1 MKKQIEKLLL
11 AALTVFA
18 MGAAISSCNDYVADV
33 NAALKG
39 EIADLNID
47 LNADLSDLQ
56 TKLNLAIQNGDDNEA
71 RIQLLETAK
80 TDIETALSNANT
92 SIADLYTKYNALTSA
107 VAAIGKD
114 SIDALRTEINTKFAE
129 ALDSAAVA
137 KTLAYRNQ
145 ETLEALSLQTAN
157 IQNSVTD
164 ALAKLAAQ
172 ESKITDTNARI
183 DSVAGKLSEAE
194 TKITSLEDADKLLKA
209 EIDTLKANVDSL
221 KTALAELEE
230 RVTKIENQLST
241 RISSVVIN
249 GARTPMF
256 GYFNLPVGIRSNM
269 LAAYYGTA
277 GVEGSP
283 KPINFPS
290 TSSYNTIVGE
300 PFSTLPSGVT
310 VKTWESGDVIVG
322 EDGNAGQLYVT
333 LNPADVYT
341 DNVLVS
347 LKNSIGEDAKIS
359 LSALEPSTDKLTFG
373 YLRSAENGFYKMQA
387 TLDAADV
394 EQAKIRVE
402 LQDFKDII
410 NEVRNLGNGSI
421 SLSNIISSTYNILT
435 DIADAYAVEAIY
447 FDDQEDGHDAADGHR
462 VYSDYTLAAFAVK
475 PLSYNWINKDL
486 GVTSMPGIARVSS
499 LVNQLCNK
507 IVSVNIPDFNL
518 SGLKTTLA
526 GLSFAG
532 SIPDSIKFKVSAKV
546 NVDINVNVPISLD
559 VPIPSGTSTTKV
571 QKTVNTTITI
581 PAIYAQD
588 GVTKLADAQDIDV
601 NIPIDLDVEIDPQK
615 VIGNTIHV
623 EKTVTV
629 TVPVE
634 VPIDMPIS
642 IASSDVL
649 GGLGTTLD
657 NMDTLMGQINAMID
671 DVSSTISN
679 LETQKNNIA
688 SNLETKLNS
697 YLDKINNKF
706 CSLVNSL
713 PGKLQPIMTV
723 CTDNGF
729 QLLSSIKTAPT
740 TVKGTDITLFP
751 TSLTAEF
758 LAPAA
763 LKYVVVTDAY
773 NTTTGAA
780 LASEAER
787 VNGANEALN
796 TVFDGAPHTAEGEA
810 NTVAIN
816 GLQSGNTYEI
826 TYSAMDFFGYVVN
839 TKYYISVI
847 D

>member
-80 TDIETALSNANT
+80 TDIETALANSNT
-92 SIADLYTKYNALTSA
+92 SIADLYAKYNALTSA
-107 VAAIGKD
+107 VAAIGTD

-145 ETLEALSLQTAN
+145 QTLDALSLQTAN

-300 PFSTLPSGVT
+300 PFSALPSGVT

-322 EDGNAGQLYVT
+322 EEGNAGQLYVT

-347 LKNSIGEDAKIS
+347 LKNSIGEDAKIT

-373 YLRSAENGFYKMQA
+373 YLRAAENGFYKMQA

-421 SLSNIISSTYNILT
+421 SLTNIINSTYNILT

-447 FDDQEDGHDAADGHR
+447 FDDQEAGHVAADGHR
-462 VYSDYTLAAFAVK
+462 VYSDYALAAFAVK

-486 GVTSMPGIARVSS
+486 GVSSMPGIARVSS
-499 LVNQLCNK
+499 LVNKLCNK

-518 SGLKTTLA
+518 SGLKTTLT

-532 SIPDSIKFKVSAKV
+532 SIPDSIKFNVSANV
-546 NVDINVNVPISLD
+546 NVTVNVPISLD
-559 VPIPSGTSTTKV
+559 VPIPSGASTTHV
-571 QKTVNTTITI
+571 SKTVPTSITI
-581 PAIYAQD
+581 PAIYAAD
-588 GVTKLADAQDIDV
+588 GTELAAAQTIAV
-601 NIPIDLDVEIDPQK
+601 NVPIDLDVVINPQD
-615 VIGNTIHV
+615 VMGSTIHV
-623 EKTVTV
+623 DKTVSV
-629 TVPVE
+629 PLTVP
-634 VPIDMPIS
+634 INMPVA

-740 TVKGTDITLFP
+740 TVKGTDISLFP

-787 VNGANEALN
+787 VNAANEALN